1 MIKYNLYK
9 QLRTRIRLAVLRAP
23 NRYQLV
29 Y

>member
-1 MIKYNLYK
+1 MSKYNLYK
-9 QLRTRIRLAVLRAP
+9 QLRGRIRLAVLNAP